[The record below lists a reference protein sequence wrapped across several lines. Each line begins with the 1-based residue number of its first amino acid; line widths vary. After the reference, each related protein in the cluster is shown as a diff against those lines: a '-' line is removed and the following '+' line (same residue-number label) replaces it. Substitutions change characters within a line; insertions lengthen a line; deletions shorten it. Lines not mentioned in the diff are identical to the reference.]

1 MPYSTTGSPTRWQV
15 GLLVFGMLLVP
26 GIVRDPLRSV
36 LTLIGVAVV
45 AGTVV
50 LVVNRFWRYS
60 AKRLPTRLVGSPSAP
75 VRVATQATRVLATY
89 LVAFY
94 SVIALLVLFTVV
106 NHLL

>member
-1 MPYSTTGSPTRWQV
+1 MPNPTFGSATRWRV

-26 GIVRDPLRSV
+26 GIVQDPLRSV
-36 LTLIGVAVV
+36 LTLVGVAVV

-50 LVVNRFWRYS
+50 LFVNRFWRYS
-60 AKRLPTRLVGSPSAP
+60 AKRLPTRLVGSHSAP

-89 LVAFY
+89 LVGFY
-94 SVIALLVLFTVV
+94 SVIALLLLFTVV